1 MNRLIASL
9 FALVFASNT
18 AFADGDKS
26 MRLVHVSG
34 TAEVKIPATIA
45 EVYLGVVS
53 DLSPSA
59 QEVQKAVAEV
69 SQRLVVYLRENGVE
83 DMQTRSLR
91 LSPRLEQVEGKDELE
106 TVYSAENMLIFR
118 TDPEKLGQ
126 LLDQVVKLGATRID
140 RVHSFASDAA
150 RREAKKKAISE
161 ATARASAKAEA
172 ALLTLNAEIQE
183 VVSVSIDH
191 RHAPAQGVRPLMRAA
206 TNPQTTAF
214 EAGMDNVHATVYLE
228 IAY

>member
-1 MNRLIASL
+1 MMNRLIASL

-83 DMQTRSLR
+83 DMQTRSLS
-91 LSPRLEQVEGKDELE
+91 LSPRLEQVEGSDELE
-106 TVYSAENMLIFR
+106 TVYSAENMLVFR
-118 TDPEKLGQ
+118 TDPDKLGQ
-126 LLDQVVKLGATRID
+126 LLSLI
-140 RVHSFASDAA
+140 H
-150 RREAKKKAISE
+150 I
-161 ATARASAKAEA
+161 
-172 ALLTLNAEIQE
+172 
-183 VVSVSIDH
+183 
-191 RHAPAQGVRPLMRAA
+191 
-206 TNPQTTAF
+206 
-214 EAGMDNVHATVYLE
+214 
-228 IAY
+228 

>member
-83 DMQTRSLR
+83 DMQTRSLS
-91 LSPRLEQVEGKDELE
+91 LSPRLEQVEGSDELE
-106 TVYSAENMLIFR
+106 TVYSAENMLVFR

-206 TNPQTTAF
+206 TNQQTTAF